1 MQVWRFGQSPATY
14 INATTMICLT
24 PTISEDPS
32 DISEEQVTVSVAMN
46 GVDFN
51 DDISRAVFTFT
62 GTGGGLSAWVII
74 MGTLIFG
81 LLIVSVLIFV
91 SGVQAWW
98 RTGRREGDVHSYVE
112 PNEFG
117 RLQPRSQS
125 RGGGGSVQQRYG
137 GSNVAADNR
146 LSAMRSRMQN
156 SRMQN
161 SRGTNGVGS

>member
-1 MQVWRFGQSPATY
+1 
-14 INATTMICLT
+14 MICLT

-51 DDISRAVFTFT
+51 DDISRAMFTFT
-62 GTGGGLSAWVII
+62 GTGGGISTWVII

-98 RTGRREGDVHSYVE
+98 KTGRDGDPGPYTE
-112 PNEFG
+112 
-117 RLQPRSQS
+117 
-125 RGGGGSVQQRYG
+125 
-137 GSNVAADNR
+137 
-146 LSAMRSRMQN
+146 QN
-156 SRMQN
+156 
-161 SRGTNGVGS
+161 